1 MGSGVEQTVESESRA
16 SPRRARPDRRSR
28 GGARAS
34 GRSGEVVQLAGR
46 VAAPRGIDLGP
57 TPPATGSR
65 LARDTRVGV
74 SFCFRR
80 YRLPSFGAAHG
91 RVSCELSLA
100 TKRPYEGR
108 RYRRKQ
114 YETPTRVSRASLD
127 PVAGG
132 VGPRSIPRGAATRP
146 AS

>member
-74 SFCFRR
+74 SYCFRR
-80 YRLPSFGAAHG
+80 YRLPSYG
-91 RVSCELSLA
+91 RFVARDSS
-100 TKRPYEGR
+100 
-108 RYRRKQ
+108 Q
-114 YETPTRVSRASLD
+114 PTL
-127 PVAGG
+127 
-132 VGPRSIPRGAATRP
+132 
-146 AS
+146 